1 MFVRTV
7 CLALY
12 VTASAWVQAAVP
24 PKPKVVAIPAASIP
38 RARPVEQ
45 SVPRKKATPAP
56 KPRKK
61 PVEPAPAVAA
71 KPAEKPAEK
80 PVEKPIEKPVEKP
93 VQKPT
98 ETVANP
104 TPSPAPR
111 KPGPRSAASLA
122 AYMPTVKLAF
132 SARWG
137 DAVTPLM
144 KDFAQG
150 NVSVLFKLDAA
161 GAVTDFQVTQNTS
174 NEAFAKFCEQFVRET
189 PFEKPPEKALTAG
202 QVEIPFTF
210 WIY

>member
-12 VTASAWVQAAVP
+12 VTVSAWTQAAVP
-24 PKPKVVAIPAASIP
+24 PKPRVVAVPAASIP

-45 SVPRKKATPAP
+45 PVPRKKATPAP

-61 PVEPAPAVAA
+61 PVEAAPAVAA

-80 PVEKPIEKPVEKP
+80 PIEKPVEKP
-93 VQKPT
+93 V

-104 TPSPAPR
+104 APSPAPR

-202 QVEIPFTF
+202 HVEIPFTF